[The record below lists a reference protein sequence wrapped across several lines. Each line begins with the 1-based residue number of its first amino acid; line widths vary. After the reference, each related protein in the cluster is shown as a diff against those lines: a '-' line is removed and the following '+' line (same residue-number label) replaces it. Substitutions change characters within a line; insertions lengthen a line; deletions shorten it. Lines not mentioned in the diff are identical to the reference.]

1 MHAETPTVG
10 RTFGSAFVK
19 QNQSQ
24 TTVKAMKIDF
34 PQELLHRSQHPS
46 GLPSEPGRT
55 AWFSGKERCR
65 NNLCEEAP
73 GQGIVVRASGYQVSK
88 VGILT

>member
-1 MHAETPTVG
+1 MVCKRVCVCVCVCARARASVHAETLTIG

-46 GLPSEPGRT
+46 GLPSEPRKDSLV
-55 AWFSGKERCR
+55 FR
-65 NNLCEEAP
+65 
-73 GQGIVVRASGYQVSK
+73 QGAV
-88 VGILT
+88 